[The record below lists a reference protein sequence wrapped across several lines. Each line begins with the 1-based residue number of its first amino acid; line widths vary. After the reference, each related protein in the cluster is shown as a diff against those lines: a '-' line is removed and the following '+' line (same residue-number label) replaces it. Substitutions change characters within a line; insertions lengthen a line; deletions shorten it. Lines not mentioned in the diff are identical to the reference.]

1 MKNNSNV
8 YMLLLSTKKIRSPEH
23 DLGTWL
29 VKVAT
34 QWQLPLVTF
43 AMKQTLFCFCI
54 EHNSAQKYVSK
65 Q

>member
-43 AMKQTLFCFCI
+43 AMKRTLFCI
-54 EHNSAQKYVSK
+54 EHNSEQKYVSK